1 MYTNRR
7 QPVNT
12 VGIKQLRDNLS
23 RILKMVENGQ
33 VVTVLRHGR
42 EVVQLKPV
50 IKNREKDLLARLREK
65 RLSQGVPVG
74 HHQEVIAGQGLKLAE
89 STHLGVVS
97 PGLGAQHRLHPARR
111 GSLA

>member
-1 MYTNRR
+1 M
-7 QPVNT
+7 NT

-50 IKNREKDLLARLREK
+50 ENNREKDLLVRLREK
-65 RLSQGVPVG
+65 RLSQGGTGKIGAIRTVKNRKPETQVSDL
-74 HHQEVIAGQGLKLAE
+74 VIE
-89 STHLGVVS
+89 E
-97 PGLGAQHRLHPARR
+97 RR
-111 GSLA
+111 